1 MDCTSTDM
9 IDDGR
14 GSTILAVLPP
24 VGSMVRAITS
34 LEPLQ
39 RCRATVM
46 TVDDGKQSEKGPRF
60 DLLLED
66 DVETELSEVGS
77 RAVNSVVCVCVIVVI
92 VEEVVC

>member
-1 MDCTSTDM
+1 MSTDM
-9 IDDGR
+9 IDDDR
-14 GSTILAVLPP
+14 GSTIVSVLPS
-24 VGSMVRAITS
+24 VGSMVRVITS

-77 RAVNSVVCVCVIVVI
+77 RAVKILFCVCVL
-92 VEEVVC
+92 